1 MKLSRTNGRG
11 LATTAPYQGLG
22 AGSGSNPCTY
32 ARLKICGGRPR
43 RPWARSSLP
52 KHVQTQKIL
61 VTLAERPHPFPSRT
75 RQLSSP
81 APKILRGQPFGKIG
95 RRQGFCVNAPNRR
108 RRPHGRSKWH
118 AVKQIRPRDTGLSSV
133 DKRRRRPVDL
143 RPPDAPRA
151 FFYPT
156 RDSPE
161 SARDR
166 VFWPSAGLTYV
177 SFGDQRWQ

>member
-43 RPWARSSLP
+43 CDAFVSRLVPAET
-52 KHVQTQKIL
+52 VQTHKIL

-75 RQLSSP
+75 RKLSSP

-95 RRQGFCVNAPNRR
+95 RRQGFRVNGPTRR
-108 RRPHGRSKWH
+108 RRPQGRS
-118 AVKQIRPRDTGLSSV
+118 GLARGQADQTPGHSLSQV
-133 DKRRRRPVDL
+133 DKRPRRPVDL
-143 RPPDAPRA
+143 RPPDA
-151 FFYPT
+151 
-156 RDSPE
+156 
-161 SARDR
+161 
-166 VFWPSAGLTYV
+166 AGSSCRPLMIRPIGAQKV
-177 SFGDQRWQ
+177 PDGRPLA